1 MQILVI
7 QQYFFYMKRG
17 PGVVILKEKE
27 FLWLIKILFEFV
39 IITPFWL
46 EKGKNSEL
54 KCLSV

>member
-46 EKGKNSEL
+46 EK
-54 KCLSV
+54 